1 MENANPNA
9 AAAPRRMNPFKAE
22 DRIAFPPVVRGP
34 PPLAAS
40 RRPPAAHLPPTR
52 RPAHAVR
59 AGARA
64 RVAGQPPAAHA
75 C

>member
-34 PPLAAS
+34 PP
-40 RRPPAAHLPPTR
+40 RRVPPPTR